1 MADFM
6 PNMDGLFTG
15 MVKKKI
21 REELEEEKK
30 NSEGIEKNAA
40 EVLSWF
46 LDDKG
51 KMY

>member
-6 PNMDGLFTG
+6 PNMDELFTG

-30 NSEGIEKNAA
+30 NSDGIEKTAS
-40 EVLSWF
+40 EVVSWF
-46 LDDKG
+46 LGDKG